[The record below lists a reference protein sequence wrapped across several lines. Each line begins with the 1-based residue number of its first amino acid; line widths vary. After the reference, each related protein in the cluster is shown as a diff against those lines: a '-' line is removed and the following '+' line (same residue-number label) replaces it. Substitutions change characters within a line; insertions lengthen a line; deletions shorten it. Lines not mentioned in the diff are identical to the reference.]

1 MTSQMSHKM
10 TISAKKIADQ
20 VTQVNPFWFPK
31 ITLKSDRRY
40 SGTFLKY
47 FLYIV
52 HGWGIIDLEKGSE
65 R

>member
-10 TISAKKIADQ
+10 TISARKIANQ
-20 VTQVNPFWFPK
+20 VTQVNPFWIPK
-31 ITLKSDRRY
+31 ITLESVRRY

-52 HGWGIIDLEKGSE
+52 YGWGIIDLEKGSE